1 MLSRNLES
9 HLLLHGV
16 LHHAGLVGVDVVRGE
31 ELGADGGLADPGPAQ
46 HHHPVHRPR
55 PRPRHAAAA
64 AARAAVAAG
73 AAAAAG
79 LLHTL
84 GRHGP
89 GDAGVQAAETCG
101 LQRLY
106 LKCLDSTNLDLDE
119 LTLLFL
125 DLKESPLLITF
136 FPDVEKFL

>member
-1 MLSRNLES
+1 MSLDMLVDINQKIVQMLSRNLES

-79 LLHTL
+79 LLHAL

-89 GDAGVQAAETCG
+89 GDAGVQAAETWG
-101 LQRLY
+101 
-106 LKCLDSTNLDLDE
+106 
-119 LTLLFL
+119 
-125 DLKESPLLITF
+125 
-136 FPDVEKFL
+136 V

>member
-89 GDAGVQAAETCG
+89 GDAGVQAAETWG